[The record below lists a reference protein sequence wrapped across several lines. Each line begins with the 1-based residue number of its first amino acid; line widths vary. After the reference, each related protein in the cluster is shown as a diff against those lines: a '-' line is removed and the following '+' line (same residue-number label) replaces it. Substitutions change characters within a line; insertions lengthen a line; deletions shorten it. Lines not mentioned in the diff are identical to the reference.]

1 MHTKKT
7 FFEITGITENN
18 LKNIDFCASTAEMI
32 VITGV
37 SGSGKSTL
45 VNRVIAAEAI
55 RQSKL
60 RRKCDDLF
68 DYCVRPRFQTATHL
82 PESVMISQRAII
94 PSTSSTFGTRIGL
107 NDLLVR
113 LFVHRGEIH
122 YRGQKIV
129 KPDLATILNF
139 RRLYHP
145 KARLLGCI
153 ARFEDISRSKLD
165 QLRSTG
171 LQNVYLRAEGKR
183 TFKAFTLDILPISQ
197 LSSYE
202 VFIDLEGEDAPLLL
216 KKTRATPVLIDET
229 LELNLHEHGVA
240 LEDGTVF
247 RLPSKLLFSRS
258 TMSSYSGC
266 CRTCGGT
273 GIITSYD
280 AERAIDAQVPLKN
293 GFLMVP
299 LSASGRYKGFKFL
312 PSGLAGLLKKERI
325 DVNQPYFALSN
336 EHKAT
341 ILSILTE
348 KLSRNSGDPV
358 ARQFLSSMPCGVCEG
373 SGLSWQARAVTINNK
388 SIDFFFGL
396 RPLELLVALQS
407 IDSREDEITRKIQVM
422 LDYLSAL
429 SIDHIA
435 LNRPLPSL
443 SSGELQ
449 RVKLLPV
456 LINRHSGRLI
466 IIDEPSSNLQYRD
479 NLKILGLILELKA
492 RNNTV
497 IVVDHN
503 PIYQAIADRILKI
516 GPGPGARGGY
526 YCSANEDM
534 QSSSSFHDLYI
545 AEDSK
550 ANFTYTTLQLPHLRN
565 LRLEKVHIPH
575 KAFTAVIG
583 SSGAGKSTLCREL
596 IYPALMQCGEQ
607 VILLDSTPPRGSS
620 NSIVATYLNVF
631 DKVRKF
637 YARSDESSFSDSDFS
652 FNSTGACDHCQGS
665 GYVDGQV
672 CSVCFG
678 SRFKSEVALLT
689 VEGHTLPELLAADLD
704 QVPVHGGLAFLSEVV
719 QLLKQLSLSHLSLGR
734 ETNSLSGGELQRLK
748 IARFLLANKN
758 DCNANAKGHYVIL
771 DEPCRGLDPHAVEG
785 LIHTLS
791 NSLRNSSVLVI
802 EHNPHFIYRCQ
813 YIIDLGESVGIKDDT
828 TVVQGLLGEKVFPS
842 LNHARVLS
850 ESRTVS
856 HMRTLRSDINLQ
868 IEDDELP
875 RALNAKRYGFINPL
889 FIRQENFALESEF
902 CESFTPEVPD
912 NNIFLYRSQGELE
925 QALQEEHCFFF
936 NPFIALLERFPRVP
950 ASVQQEILRKIDKR
964 TIACDTDPWAFRV
977 RADSLQ
983 SAYLNGAGVVIV
995 TGPNDTLAYHSVR
1008 LVSLHER
1015 VVDRVFPHTFAFNL
1029 YKNSCNYCNGYG
1041 YIQSYPLQKMINKSR
1056 SVLDEGFM
1064 PYPMHKVVPKAT
1076 IKCFA
1081 KEGLFDFSKTA
1092 EMLSNQEFN
1101 VLLYGFKAY
1110 RFRKTD
1116 ASDDSE
1122 AAFFEWRGINS
1133 YLYSNSEKL
1142 TRSKNINK
1150 LIKWVA
1156 CPFCIRGFSEKI
1168 KFYKREGK
1176 ILTDF
1181 MCDNKPAIKT
1191 ELEHGDIN

>member
-1 MHTKKT
+1 MHTNKT
-7 FFEITGITENN
+7 SFKITGITENN
-18 LKNIDFCASTAEMI
+18 LKNIDFCASTAEVI

-45 VNRVIAAEAI
+45 VNRVIAAEAL

-68 DYCVRPRFQTATHL
+68 DYCVRPSFQAATRL
-82 PESVMISQRAII
+82 PESVMISQRAIM
-94 PSTSSTFGTRIGL
+94 PSASSTFGTRTGL

-113 LFVHRGEIH
+113 LFVRRGEIH
-122 YRGQKIV
+122 YRSQKIV

-145 KARLLGCI
+145 KGRLLGCV

-165 QLRSTG
+165 QLRSAG
-171 LQNVYLRAEGKR
+171 LQKVYLRAEGKR
-183 TFKAFTLDILPISQ
+183 TLRTLALDMLPISQ
-197 LSSYE
+197 LSSHE

-216 KKTRATPVLIDET
+216 QKTRATPVLIDET
-229 LELNLHEHGVA
+229 LELDFHEHGVA

-258 TMSSYSGC
+258 TMSSHSGC

-273 GIITSYD
+273 GTITSYD
-280 AERAIDAQVPLKN
+280 AERAIDAQAPLKS
-293 GFLMVP
+293 GFLTVP

-312 PSGLAGLLKKERI
+312 PSGLAGLLKKEGI
-325 DVNQPYFALSN
+325 DVNQPYCALSS
-336 EHKAT
+336 EHKST
-341 ILSILTE
+341 ILNILTE
-348 KLSRNSGDPV
+348 KLARNSSDPV
-358 ARQFLSSMPCGVCEG
+358 AQQFLSSMPCKVCEG
-373 SGLSWQARAVTINNK
+373 SGLDWQARAVTLNSK

-396 RPLELLVALQS
+396 TPLELLDELQAL
-407 IDSREDEITRKIQVM
+407 DSGEDEITRKIHIV

-449 RVKLLPV
+449 RVKLLPA
-456 LINRHSGRLI
+456 LINRYSGRLI

-479 NLKILGLILELKA
+479 NLKILGLIQELKA

-497 IVVDHN
+497 IIVDHN
-503 PIYQAIADRILKI
+503 PIYQVIADRSLKI

-526 YCSANEDM
+526 YCSVNEDT
-534 QSSSSFHDLYI
+534 QSSSSFHDLCV

-565 LRLEKVHIPH
+565 LRLEQVHIPH
-575 KAFTAVIG
+575 RAFTAVIG

-596 IYPALMQCGEQ
+596 IYPALMQRGEQ

-620 NSIVATYLNVF
+620 NSIVATYLSVF

-637 YARSDESSFSDSDFS
+637 YARSDEASFSDSDFS

-665 GYVDGQV
+665 GHVDGQV

-678 SRFKSEVALLT
+678 SRFRSEVALLT

-719 QLLKQLSLSHLSLGR
+719 QLLKLLSLSHLSLGR

-748 IARFLLANKN
+748 VARFLLAHKN
-758 DCNANAKGHYVIL
+758 NCNAKGHYVIL
-771 DEPCRGLDPHAVEG
+771 DEPCRGLDPHAVDG
-785 LIHTLS
+785 LLHTLS
-791 NSLRNSSVLVI
+791 DFLPNASVLVI

-813 YIIDLGESVGIKDDT
+813 YLIDLGESAGIKDDT
-828 TVVQGLLGEKVFPS
+828 TVVQGPLGEKVFPS

-856 HMRTLRSDINLQ
+856 HMRTLRSDIDLQ

-875 RALNAKRYGFINPL
+875 RTLNAKRYGLIHPL
-889 FIRQENFALESEF
+889 FIRQENFALEAEF
-902 CESFTPEVPD
+902 CESFTPEIPD
-912 NNIFLYRSQGELE
+912 NNVFLHRSRDELE
-925 QALQEEHCFFF
+925 QALQEERCFFF

-950 ASVQQEILRKIDKR
+950 ASLQQEILRKIDKR

-995 TGPNDTLAYHSVR
+995 SGPNGALAYHTVR

-1015 VVDRVFPHTFAFNL
+1015 MVDRAFPHTFAFNL
-1029 YKNSCNYCNGYG
+1029 YKNSCHHCNGYG
-1041 YIQSYPLQKMINKSR
+1041 HIQSYPLQKWINRSR

-1076 IKCFA
+1076 IKRFA

-1092 EMLSNQEFN
+1092 ETLSDQEFN
-1101 VLLYGFKAY
+1101 ILLYGFKAY

-1116 ASDDSE
+1116 TSDDSE
-1122 AAFFEWRGINS
+1122 SAFFEWRGINS
-1133 YLYSNSEKL
+1133 YLYRNSAKL
-1142 TRSKNINK
+1142 SPSKNINK
-1150 LIKWVA
+1150 FIKWIT
-1156 CPFCIRGFSEKI
+1156 CPFCMRGFSEKI
-1168 KFYKREGK
+1168 RFYTRKGT

-1181 MCDNKPAIKT
+1181 MDDNNSPIKT
-1191 ELEHGDIN
+1191 ELGHGDVD